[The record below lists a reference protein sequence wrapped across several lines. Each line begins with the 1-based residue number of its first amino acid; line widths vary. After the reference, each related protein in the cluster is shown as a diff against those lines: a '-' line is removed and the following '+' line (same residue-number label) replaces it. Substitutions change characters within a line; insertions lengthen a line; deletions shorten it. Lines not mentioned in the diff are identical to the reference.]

1 MEDNEEKVK
10 MNNTVFKT
18 KVNGNLS
25 EAVKEALNAYG
36 SINDLLRENERVLLK
51 PNFNTADEYP
61 GSTDLEFLREITK
74 QVLETKVSDVYIGDS
89 STFAMLKNTESVLKE
104 KGIYELEKLDKRVK
118 VVNFDEGEWI
128 KKEIPEGKY
137 LKSASV
143 PEILNR
149 VDRLI
154 FLPCLKTHFLSQYTG
169 ALKLSVGLMK
179 PLERVSLHLK
189 NLQEK
194 VAELNLLFRPDLV
207 VMDGRTCFIRKGPMD
222 GPREYPNLILSSK
235 SRVDIDIEGINIIK
249 SYERSDLY
257 GVKTQSIP
265 QIKRAIELKIDYKK
279 LDEEYS

>member
-1 MEDNEEKVK
+1 
-10 MNNTVFKT
+10 MNNKVFKT

-36 SINDLLRENERVLLK
+36 NVNDLLRENERVLLK

-61 GSTDLEFLREITK
+61 GSTNIEFLREITK
-74 QVLETKVSDVYIGDS
+74 QVLETKVSDAYIGDS

-104 KGIYELEKLDKRVK
+104 KKIYELEKLDKRVK

-128 KKEIPEGKY
+128 KKEISEGKY

-154 FLPCLKTHFLSQYTG
+154 FLPCLKTHFLAQYTG

-179 PLERVSLHLK
+179 PRERVSLHMK

-222 GPREYPNLILSSK
+222 GPREYPDLILSSK

-249 SYERSDLY
+249 GYRESDLY
-257 GVKTQSIP
+257 GIETQSIP
-265 QIKRAIELKIDYKK
+265 QIKRAIELNIT
-279 LDEEYS
+279 